1 MERYIAR
8 TNVDHYISLLNGAD
22 LTAESRSTI
31 TKMLIAEEDKLSH
44 DLEQL
49 EFAEI
54 KASAGRKRVSQIRDL
69 RDNLA
74 FGTQKQQQA
83 DKLLVSAENL
93 QTLLEDF
100 CHRLRHK
107 IKSGGL

>member
-1 MERYIAR
+1 
-8 TNVDHYISLLNGAD
+8 
-22 LTAESRSTI
+22 
-31 TKMLIAEEDKLSH
+31 MLIAEEDKLSH

-49 EFAEI
+49 EFAEN

-74 FGTQKQQQA
+74 FGTQEQQQA
-83 DKLLVSAENL
+83 DKLLVSVENL